1 MPPRPRDD
9 GLSEV
14 VGFVLLLGV
23 IVVALSLYQVY
34 GVPAAGREAEIQHMN
49 MVKDR
54 FVDYKIALD
63 SLWVNNRSGVLLSTA
78 FDLGTGAPATGGTAF
93 SFPILTPAG
102 SGGTVRVR
110 EGGANLTVTAQKEG
124 EEISTLIQDLPLGNL
139 TYTSSN
145 HYWVDQTWTY
155 QMGAVFLSQEGGT
168 TVRVG
173 PPLSIDKENDTVSVH
188 ITPVNI
194 TGSAYLAGSG
204 PVRIETRLLN
214 TEPYDNL
221 TGNFPWVNISIE
233 AGDKERAR
241 AWERVFREA
250 VRRGDGIPPLWYK
263 IGWSEET
270 AYLNI
275 TGPSSNGEKTP
286 DVILKH
292 NRATYEVSITSAA
305 SLIE

>member
-49 MVKDR
+49 AVKDR

-78 FDLGTGAPATGGTAF
+78 FDLGTGAPATGGRAF
-93 SFPILTPAG
+93 AFPILTPAG
-102 SGGTVRVR
+102 SGGTVQVR
-110 EGGANLTVTAQKEG
+110 EGGASLTIDTGSTNVT
-124 EEISTLIQDLPLGNL
+124 IPLGNL

-145 HYWVDQTWTY
+145 NYWVDQTWTY

-173 PPLSIDKENDTVSVH
+173 PSIAVAKREDD
-188 ITPVNI
+188 NI
-194 TGSAYLAGSG
+194 TLTVAPISLEGSDMIAGSG
-204 PVRIETRLLN
+204 PVRIETRMPWSN
-214 TEPYDNL
+214 SSSVEAYDRVNL
-221 TGNFPWVNISIE
+221 TIE
-233 AGDKERAR
+233 ADNEMAAGAWKRAFGEVRQRAIKEEGVDPSWLSARLNGNTAWLTIQPEGGRKVFLTVYRANYT
-241 AWERVFREA
+241 VT
-250 VRRGDGIPPLWYK
+250 I
-263 IGWSEET
+263 
-270 AYLNI
+270 
-275 TGPSSNGEKTP
+275 
-286 DVILKH
+286 H
-292 NRATYEVSITSAA
+292 NAA
-305 SLIE
+305 SLVE

>member
-34 GVPAAGREAEIQHMN
+34 GVPAAGRENEIAHMN
-49 MVKDR
+49 QVKDR

-63 SLWVNNRSGVLLSTA
+63 SLWVNNRTGVLLSTA
-78 FDLGTGAPATGGTAF
+78 FDLGTGAPATAGTAF
-93 SFPILTPAG
+93 AFPILTPAG
-102 SGGTVRVR
+102 SGGTVSVNSS
-110 EGGANLTVTAQKEG
+110 GGASLTIDTGSTNVT
-124 EEISTLIQDLPLGNL
+124 IPLGNL

-173 PPLSIDKENDTVSVH
+173 PSISVYNTNGTASVS

-204 PVRIETRLLN
+204 PVRIETRLRDMP
-214 TEPYDNL
+214 PYENL
-221 TGNFPWVNISIE
+221 TGEFPWVNISID
-233 AGDKERAR
+233 AGDEGHAR
-241 AWERVFREA
+241 AWERAFKETA
-250 VRRGDGIPPLWYK
+250 RRDATNTSWYK
-263 IGWSEET
+263 VDRASNT
-270 AYLNI
+270 AYLYI
-275 TGPSSNGEKTP
+275 EGPYTNTTP
-286 DVILKH
+286 DVSLRTI
-292 NRATYEVSITSAA
+292 RADYRVSITSAA